1 VVEATSRR
9 FEGQR
14 LFPGLLA
21 CSLHKID
28 PPDSA
33 SLRDTGINNGVGFRR
48 TGMLFVLYAIDREN
62 SLSLRNETRA
72 AHLEYAKATGAIR
85 LGGPV
90 LDAAGNMAG
99 SMIILELAD
108 MEAAK
113 KWAADDPY
121 AKAELFARS
130 EIRAWKAT
138 VNPINAAL

>member
-1 VVEATSRR
+1 
-9 FEGQR
+9 
-14 LFPGLLA
+14 
-21 CSLHKID
+21 
-28 PPDSA
+28 
-33 SLRDTGINNGVGFRR
+33 
-48 TGMLFVLYAIDREN
+48 MLFVLYAIDREN

-72 AHLEYAKATGAIR
+72 AHLEYAKTTGAIR

-113 KWAADDPY
+113 KWAANDPY
-121 AKAELFARS
+121 AKAGLFARS